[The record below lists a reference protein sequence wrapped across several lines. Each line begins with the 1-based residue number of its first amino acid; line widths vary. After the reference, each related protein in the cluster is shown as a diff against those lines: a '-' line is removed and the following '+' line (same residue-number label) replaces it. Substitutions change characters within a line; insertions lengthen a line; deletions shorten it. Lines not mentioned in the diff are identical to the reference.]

1 MSADDKSNKPSELKE
16 AEGLLEPEVQVL
28 HQTRA
33 QRFCKFV
40 KDNLFMTSTIVGVL
54 LGFILGVAIR
64 AATDPEDRTAR
75 FMLWLNMPGDLFI
88 RLLKLTILPLIAANV
103 VVVSANL
110 DPKVNGKISLVSF
123 GYIIVANVGSALIGC
138 VTALL
143 IQPGINRGPANNGTA
158 TQTVKIAKLTSSDV
172 FADLLFNIFPDN
184 LVGVALFKTQ
194 TVYKLPL
201 KGQLASL
208 GLLGNDTIVE
218 DARSTS
224 NSSSVNMIGVIFCAA
239 VFGMAART
247 TGEQGRPFIAFFQ
260 SLAHVVIKV
269 MRWFLWLTP
278 PGVCFM
284 IAASVVS
291 VLDPQGTFMKLG
303 LFILSVTVGLAVHF
317 ILLQVVFIVVS
328 RKNPLYFLPNTVR
341 SWFISFATTAPVVA
355 IPEMIEC
362 CDRYGLSQEVSRFV
376 IPFAAAIK
384 GDGSACFI
392 AVAAVFLAQLT
403 GFPVTA
409 GTIVVIIL
417 LVSSAMLALPNIPS
431 ASLVILVTILTS
443 VGISETEVGLLYAV
457 DWLLDRM
464 RSGSIG
470 LSHLYCAAFTH
481 FLCAD
486 DLKRQPAQEIEQGGD
501 GSGANGQSTSS
512 PPAKAANDVM
522 MVEIESEKP
531 GKAAA

>member
-28 HQTRA
+28 QQTRA

-40 KDNLFMTSTIVGVL
+40 KDNLFMISTIVGVL

-218 DARSTS
+218 DERSTS

-269 MRWFLWLTP
+269 MRWFLWLTRP
-278 PGVCFM
+278 
-284 IAASVVS
+284 A
-291 VLDPQGTFMKLG
+291 
-303 LFILSVTVGLAVHF
+303 
-317 ILLQVVFIVVS
+317 
-328 RKNPLYFLPNTVR
+328 
-341 SWFISFATTAPVVA
+341 
-355 IPEMIEC
+355 
-362 CDRYGLSQEVSRFV
+362 
-376 IPFAAAIK
+376 
-384 GDGSACFI
+384 
-392 AVAAVFLAQLT
+392 
-403 GFPVTA
+403 
-409 GTIVVIIL
+409 
-417 LVSSAMLALPNIPS
+417 S
-431 ASLVILVTILTS
+431 AS
-443 VGISETEVGLLYAV
+443 
-457 DWLLDRM
+457 
-464 RSGSIG
+464 
-470 LSHLYCAAFTH
+470 
-481 FLCAD
+481 
-486 DLKRQPAQEIEQGGD
+486 
-501 GSGANGQSTSS
+501 
-512 PPAKAANDVM
+512 
-522 MVEIESEKP
+522 
-531 GKAAA
+531 